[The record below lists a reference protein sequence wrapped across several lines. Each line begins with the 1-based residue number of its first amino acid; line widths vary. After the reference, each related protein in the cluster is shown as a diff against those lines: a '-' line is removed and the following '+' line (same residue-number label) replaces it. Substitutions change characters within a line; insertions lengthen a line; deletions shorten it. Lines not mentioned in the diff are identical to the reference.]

1 VEIEEL
7 KRKNSASR
15 SLMANGFF
23 IWYNFGMCLAMP
35 SKIIKIEGDWA
46 TVQSEKHIHKANLS
60 LVKGVKV
67 GDYIIVHA
75 DLVLNKI
82 NKQEAE
88 KILKMI
94 KKINK

>member
-1 VEIEEL
+1 
-7 KRKNSASR
+7 
-15 SLMANGFF
+15 
-23 IWYNFGMCLAMP
+23 MCLATP

-46 TVQSEKHIHKANLS
+46 TVQSEHHIHRANLG
-60 LVKGVKV
+60 LIKDVKV

-75 DLVLNKI
+75 DLALNKI
-82 NKQEAE
+82 QKQDAE